1 MSNIEEPN
9 VLQLAAS
16 SAAMHPLQQLATNT
30 MQKADEF
37 IHWKQQAQKRFN

>member
-9 VLQLAAS
+9 VLQLAAK

-30 MQKADEF
+30 VQKADEF
-37 IHWKQQAQKRFN
+37 MY

>member
-16 SAAMHPLQQLATNT
+16 SAAMHRL
-30 MQKADEF
+30 
-37 IHWKQQAQKRFN
+37 

>member
-1 MSNIEEPN
+1 MSNIEAAY

-30 MQKADEF
+30 VQKVDEF
-37 IHWKQQAQKRFN
+37 MY

>member
-9 VLQLAAS
+9 ILQLAAS

-30 MQKADEF
+30 MQNADEF
-37 IHWKQQAQKRFN
+37 MY

>member
-1 MSNIEEPN
+1 MMSNIEESN

-30 MQKADEF
+30 VQEADEF
-37 IHWKQQAQKRFN
+37 VY